1 MPNKKAKERKMSRKA
16 KRLEIKKYKRTKK
29 RLKKRKM
36 KQIKDIEKCY
46 DLLFE
51 ARKIFAN
58 LGTDSL
64 VSLSKMEGW
73 CVKTDKLLNL
83 KIDCRCKVISGFRLI
98 CEDCLALTNSHK

>member
-1 MPNKKAKERKMSRKA
+1 
-16 KRLEIKKYKRTKK
+16 
-29 RLKKRKM
+29 M
-36 KQIKDIEKCY
+36 KQIKDIEKCD
-46 DLLFE
+46 DLLLE

-83 KIDCRCKVISGFRLI
+83 KIDCRC
-98 CEDCLALTNSHK
+98 